1 MYLLTLYTQSL
12 PPYTSKTHQWTSSE
26 NKHVMLCGLWNQ
38 LKFKLLVQY
47 KVKRQIDRLPL
58 FSSRFLFSSWFL
70 PSTLWVVPK
79 YPLCDTTYPLRS
91 TKFSRGTNH
100 VRSVFSSLVTILI
113 CTSTNL
119 SKLVLLLHN
128 TAPDE
133 VPPLP
138 QVLSPGFGIWFLG
151 NSIWSILL
159 SHT

>member
-91 TKFSRGTNH
+91 TKFSRGTN
-100 VRSVFSSLVTILI
+100 
-113 CTSTNL
+113 L

-128 TAPDE
+128 TAPNQ
-133 VPPLP
+133 VPPFP
-138 QVLSPGFGIWFLG
+138 QVLSPVFGMSNLVCGMTYII
-151 NSIWSILL
+151 NP
-159 SHT
+159 

>member
-1 MYLLTLYTQSL
+1 MRDVFAHLVYPVTASLYLQN
-12 PPYTSKTHQWTSSE
+12 SSVDFIWE
-26 NKHVMLCGLWNQ
+26 QTCDAVWNQ
-38 LKFKLLVQY
+38 LKLKLLVQY